1 MFIVENADMEKL
13 GRATILPPRADCCEH
28 LGISVVSYFCLM
40 CDHAVLKQVCSF
52 SINPAG
58 MFPHILKNII
68 AVSVGYKCH
77 LDVFNYF
84 PVTGNPVSPPALF
97 FISNSTV
104 VKSPVYIAFVHIHM
118 HYYFLGYEMSL
129 PEEGASFGLFISIAK
144 LLQ

>member
-1 MFIVENADMEKL
+1 
-13 GRATILPPRADCCEH
+13 
-28 LGISVVSYFCLM
+28 
-40 CDHAVLKQVCSF
+40 
-52 SINPAG
+52 